1 MSLALFQKAP
11 SKYFSLFLVIVLVLI
26 LYAWN
31 SGIISMLN
39 KFEII
44 IIKESII
51 SKKVKDYSARL
62 LNEFK
67 FDTSASIQRHKQRN
81 NTASK
86 KMKQYNTRLLNELE
100 FNKSESIQPSSMI
113 SKKMKQYNVIFAA
126 TCRKVEHILQ
136 NTLDNIALCGKKF
149 NDYLVIIYENDS
161 SDRTREVL
169 HYNKMNNPSR
179 YHYIFESNITEGRRT
194 KRITRGRNLILNKVR
209 EINKDNHYQYLI
221 VLDVDRVNSKG
232 TFVDTIDSCFATD
245 GWDMMSANQKGFY
258 YDLWALRNK
267 DLDYDCWNEDL
278 LAGRLSCPEINIKY
292 PSPGAPIEVNSAFGG
307 GAIYNLSSIPEECQ
321 YNGFENGR
329 EKCEHVDFNLCI
341 KKHGGKLYIN
351 PDFLNDAREGKHR

>member
-51 SKKVKDYSARL
+51 SKKVKDYSA
-62 LNEFK
+62 
-67 FDTSASIQRHKQRN
+67 
-81 NTASK
+81 
-86 KMKQYNTRLLNELE
+86 RLLNELE